1 MEQYLFIENETD
13 KKNKIF
19 FLCGVKFKNKDDDKR
34 KILKKYLTKLSK
46 LNKVLIFIIILPLY
60 FSPPQQWKE
69 VH

>member
-34 KILKKYLTKLSK
+34 KILKRRQK
-46 LNKVLIFIIILPLY
+46 
-60 FSPPQQWKE
+60 KE
-69 VH
+69 KKKN

>member
-46 LNKVLIFIIILPLY
+46 LNKVVILEENFIFGKSNKNI
-60 FSPPQQWKE
+60 
-69 VH
+69 